1 MNISE
6 LSYLEVVEETGIAGA
21 GGVYFD
27 SDVYKNVKID
37 VDVKVDVKKDVYT
50 DVDLDDNLA
59 TAEASAD
66 AHGPN
71 TLSETEAFAQTT
83 DHYSESFSSALA
95 ATD

>member
-27 SDVYKNVKID
+27 SV
-37 VDVKVDVKKDVYT
+37 VKKDVDLDKDVYL
-50 DVDLDDNLA
+50 DVDKYVHSKVDLKGNLA

-66 AHGPN
+66 AYGKD
-71 TLSETEAFAQTT
+71 TLAEADTFAQTT
-83 DHYSESFSSALA
+83 DYSSEAYSEALA
-95 ATD
+95 ATY